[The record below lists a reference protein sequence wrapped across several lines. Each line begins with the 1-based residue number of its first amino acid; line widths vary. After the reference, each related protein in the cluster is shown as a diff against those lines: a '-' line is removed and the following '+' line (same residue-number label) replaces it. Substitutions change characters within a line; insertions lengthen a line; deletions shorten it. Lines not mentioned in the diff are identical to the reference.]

1 MRKAKLLVPLSLMV
15 AMLAVMTMPLVVSAV
30 EMDVKSEGLFDLIPN
45 SYVPTTVYLSEM
57 RCDGTGRT
65 LDVSVKGGTPSEL
78 TFMLNDLKTGDTKGP
93 TVGGILYSY
102 TPSPGTETYDIQVE
116 IMAASGT
123 EGNDYILYY
132 KDVQSGISDKASASV
147 RATSIPE
154 FTTIMVPIAAILGLL
169 FFFNRRKQNRGKG
182 K

>member
-30 EMDVKSEGLFDLIPN
+30 EMNVKPEGLFDLIPN

-57 RCDGTGRT
+57 RCDGTERT
-65 LDVSVKGGTPSEL
+65 LDVSVKGGTPTEL
-78 TFMLNDLKTGDTKGP
+78 TFKIDGDTN
-93 TVGGILYSY
+93 VGGIEYSY
-102 TPSPGTETYDIQVE
+102 TPSSGTKTYDIKVE
-116 IMAASGT
+116 IQAASGT
-123 EGNDYILYY
+123 EGNDYILFY
-132 KDVQSGISDKASASV
+132 KDVQSGISDRASASV

-154 FTTIMVPIAAILGLL
+154 FTTIMAPIAAILGLL
-169 FFFNRRKQNRGKG
+169 FFFNRRKQNRGKE